1 MTPPH
6 DPAAVWVRR
15 KPGTI
20 AHQTSANGLR
30 WKLRGTW
37 SVGECDTQSTSAW
50 DELRQRYVLFT
61 RNRTGSNREV
71 RRFEALAGTID
82 GEADQP
88 WGNESIVLRADAV
101 DKAVH
106 PQMPD
111 GKKGMQDPLDYCTRL
126 AMPPHASGESAAA
139 DGR

>member
-1 MTPPH
+1 MWVH
-6 DPAAVWVRR
+6 VRR

-20 AHQTSANGLR
+20 AHQTSATGLH

-50 DELRQRYVLFT
+50 DELRQRYVLYT

-82 GEADQP
+82 GDADQP

-111 GKKGMQDPLDYCTRL
+111 GKKGMQDPLDYCAATPL
-126 AMPPHASGESAAA
+126 VMPPTRDA
-139 DGR
+139 DGRWRCAQTAGAS